1 MIKIRESNNSD
12 SEKIYFINNL
22 AFGKKEGKEIVKL
35 VKNLLTDP
43 TAKPLLSLIAFEKNE
58 PVGHILF
65 TNATISSKNNISAMI
80 LAPLAV
86 LPDFQKKGIG
96 KKLIKTGLKKL
107 SKTGVEV
114 VFVLGHPNYYP
125 KCGFTPADD
134 EIKAPYPIPEKN
146 KNAWMI
152 KKLKQINISGKVIC
166 ANALKKEKYWRE

>member
-1 MIKIRESNNSD
+1 MIKIRESNNPD
-12 SEKIYFINNL
+12 LEKMCFINNL

-35 VKNLLTDP
+35 VKNLLTDS
-43 TAKPLLSLIAFEKNE
+43 TAKPLLSLLAFEKNE

-65 TNATISSKNNISAMI
+65 TKVEVSPKKNISAML

-86 LPDFQKKGIG
+86 LPEFQKKGIG

-125 KCGFTPADD
+125 KCGFNQADD
-134 EIKAPYPIPEKN
+134 KIKAPYPIPGKN